1 MRPITTNEPE
11 SKNDFEILIIG
22 DVNLTGL
29 TESDIT
35 LSVVNSRNQTLTGA
49 TLVALDGANSVW
61 VATIRPPD
69 TLGRNVPTG
78 VMRVTVA
85 ANAVDQG
92 NAETSKDIR
101 ISTRFPDA
109 DAETPTLLFRPGF
122 GDQSGITVSSDR
134 IFVNRG
140 YNSTS
145 VDIQSYTLAGVEQP
159 TERVFARVSGGADAI
174 DYFNNTFLI
183 GSNPT
188 RRRTLAPS
196 TELEAYTG
204 FNARSV
210 GIAHTR
216 LGLCTLAGG
225 FSVLPYDETQGI
237 DTMRLTLP
245 TGEGFHRFAHQ
256 NDLLYLLNY
265 AGGNYVGLAEI
276 AEDDTI
282 NYLRRLNINW
292 RAGHR
297 DRAFAD
303 IAVFGDLFY
312 FLNENAVHTLDIKK
326 YRPIAKNTK
335 TTIYPIVAAAG
346 DLIDLKSFH
355 PMPSGSFSM
364 WVSINRPIFRST
376 PAINWYW
383 VQGHKRVL

>member
-1 MRPITTNEPE
+1 MATLSIQEIPIGSQFVRPITTNEPE

-29 TESDIT
+29 MESDIT
-35 LSVVNSRNQTLTGA
+35 LSVLNSRNQAITGA
-49 TLVALDGANSVW
+49 TLVALEGANSVW

-78 VMRVTVA
+78 VMRVTIA

-122 GDQSGITVSSDR
+122 GDQSGITVSPDR

-159 TERVFARVSGGADAI
+159 AERVFARVSGGADAI

-196 TELEAYTG
+196 TELETYTG

-346 DLIDLKSFH
+346 
-355 PMPSGSFSM
+355 
-364 WVSINRPIFRST
+364 
-376 PAINWYW
+376 
-383 VQGHKRVL
+383 GHT